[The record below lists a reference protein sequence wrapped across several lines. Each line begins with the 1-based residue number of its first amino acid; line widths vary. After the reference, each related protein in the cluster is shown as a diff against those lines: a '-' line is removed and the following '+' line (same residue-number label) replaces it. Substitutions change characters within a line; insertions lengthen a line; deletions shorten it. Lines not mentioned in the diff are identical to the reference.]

1 MDRFEKRD
9 IETRQRAASDHI
21 GELTEALVACS
32 RSLIG
37 AISIIEH
44 TPQCK
49 KAMAS
54 DKMFDKMLTD
64 MKKNLEQA
72 GKALP

>member
-9 IETRQRAASDHI
+9 IETRQRAASDQI
-21 GELTEALVACS
+21 GKLTEALVACS

-44 TPQCK
+44 TPECK
-49 KAMAS
+49 KAIAS
-54 DKMFDKMLTD
+54 DKMFDELLAG

-72 GKALP
+72 RAALP

>member
-9 IETRQRAASDHI
+9 TETRQRAASRHI
-21 GELTEALVACS
+21 GDLTEALVAVS
-32 RSLIG
+32 RSLMG

-44 TPQCK
+44 TPECK

-54 DKMFDKMLTD
+54 DKMFDELLAS
-64 MKKNLEQA
+64 MKKNLEKA
-72 GKALP
+72 RAALP